1 MAETKAVAKVKKR
14 WFTVLSPD
22 VFGQKEL
29 ADIPAISA
37 ESVVKRLVDIT
48 GQMLTGLPRD
58 LNKKYKLQIVE
69 AVGDKLRTESQSY
82 YLAESFVQRTAKRYK
97 DRFLF
102 VVKGATKDNKIATVK
117 LYFLNLKKLHHS
129 ERGAILAKTKEFLA
143 NEVKETEAPKL
154 FDPNIIDKI
163 TTDLRK
169 ALSEIY
175 TVDKILLTKLL
186 VTG

>member
-1 MAETKAVAKVKKR
+1 MAETKAVAKVKKH

-22 VFGQKEL
+22 VFGKKEL
-29 ADIPAISA
+29 ADMPAVSA
-37 ESVVKRLVDIT
+37 ESTVKKLVDVS

-58 LNKKYKLQIVE
+58 LNKKYKLLIVE
-69 AVGDKLRTESQSY
+69 AVGDKLRTEPQSY
-82 YLAESFVQRTAKRYK
+82 YLAESFIQMTARRYK
-97 DRFLF
+97 DRFIY
-102 VVKGATKDNKIATVK
+102 VVKSATKDSKTATIK
-117 LYFLNLKKLHHS
+117 LFFLNLKKMHHS
-129 ERGAILAKTKEFLA
+129 ERGAILAKTKEFIIKEA
-143 NEVKETEAPKL
+143 KETEAAKL

-186 VTG
+186 ITG